1 MDTPSRP
8 GLLHEAGRLVRLAAP
23 MMVAQ
28 GGLMTMGVV
37 DTFVIGRVSALEM
50 GAVSLGN
57 TLASVILVLG
67 LGLVM
72 GLEPLVS
79 QAHGAGEGEA
89 ARGWFASGIWL
100 ALMVSLP
107 LAALLWISTRVLG
120 PAGVSPA
127 IVEVTTLYV
136 YARLPGVPFNVLY
149 GACRSFLTSV
159 ERVRPVLVA
168 VLLANAVNVVA
179 DVVLVFGLD
188 MGAVGVGLATSASWA
203 IMFGVAAMAGRAA
216 AGQASLR
223 LPRPDPAALWRVAQL
238 GWPIGLQL
246 SVEVGIFALVG
257 VLVARFGAEAL
268 SGHHIALTLASL
280 TFMCAVGLAVATT
293 TRVGVHIGRGDPR
306 AARRSGFLGV
316 VMGAAFMGL
325 GGVAFLVMPETLA
338 SWFAPGAPGVIRV
351 GAELL
356 RIAAVFSVADGVQV
370 VAAGALRGAGDTRW
384 PFYANT
390 AAHWL
395 LGFPLALYLGF
406 EAGLG
411 VAGFWWALAL
421 GLVGVAVTLTLRFAW
436 LSGRGLA
443 RVR

>member
-1 MDTPSRP
+1 MIGWSK
-8 GLLHEAGRLVRLAAP
+8 EVGRLLRLAAP
-23 MMVAQ
+23 MMLAQ

-37 DTFVIGRVSALEM
+37 DTWVIGRVSALEM

-57 TLASVILVLG
+57 TLAAVILVLG

-79 QAHGAGEGEA
+79 QAHGAGEGA
-89 ARGWFASGIWL
+89 AAKAWFATGVWL
-100 ALMVSLP
+100 ALLASAP
-107 LAALLWISTRVLG
+107 LALLLWGATRVLA
-120 PAGVSPA
+120 PAGVAPA

-149 GACRSFLTSV
+149 GACRSFLSSV

-168 VLLANAVNVVA
+168 VVVANVVNLVA
-179 DVVLVFGLD
+179 DVVLVFGLG
-188 MGAVGVGLATSASWA
+188 MGAVGVGLATSAAWA
-203 IMFGVAAMAGRAA
+203 IMFLIAAAAGRAA
-216 AGQASLR
+216 AGQDTLR
-223 LPRPDPAALWRVAQL
+223 LPPPDPAALAQVARL

-257 VLVARFGAEAL
+257 VLVARFGEVAL

-280 TFMCAVGLAVATT
+280 TFMGAVGLAVATT
-293 TRVGVHIGRGDPR
+293 TRVGSHIGAGDAP

-316 VMGAAFMGL
+316 GLGAAFMGL
-325 GGVAFLVMPETLA
+325 GGLTFIVFAEPLA
-338 SWFAPGAPGVIRV
+338 AAFAPGAPEVIRV
-351 GAELL
+351 GAALL

-384 PFYANT
+384 PFYANA

-395 LGFPLALYLGF
+395 IGFPLALYWGF

-411 VAGFWWALAL
+411 VEGFWWALAL
-421 GLVGVAVTLTLRFAW
+421 GLVGVASTLTLRFAW
-436 LSGRGLA
+436 LSRRGLA
-443 RVR
+443 RLR